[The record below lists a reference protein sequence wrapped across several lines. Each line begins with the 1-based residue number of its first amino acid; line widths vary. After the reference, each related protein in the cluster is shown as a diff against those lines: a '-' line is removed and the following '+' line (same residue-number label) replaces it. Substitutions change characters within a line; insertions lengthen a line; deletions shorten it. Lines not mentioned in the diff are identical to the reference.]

1 MYNLR
6 TVNKY
11 KPPKGLHPAVKD
23 SEEIL
28 KDKIKKL
35 TIRPLAREVC
45 GKVRSFPKQIAVY
58 FRYT

>member
-28 KDKIKKL
+28 KDES
-35 TIRPLAREVC
+35 T
-45 GKVRSFPKQIAVY
+45 PKSRKDNLVDNISV
-58 FRYT
+58 